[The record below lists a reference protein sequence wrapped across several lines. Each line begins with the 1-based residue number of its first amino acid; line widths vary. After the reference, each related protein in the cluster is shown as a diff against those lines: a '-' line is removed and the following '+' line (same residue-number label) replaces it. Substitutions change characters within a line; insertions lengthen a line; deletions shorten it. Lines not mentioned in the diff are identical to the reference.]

1 MDEYL
6 STKQISQ
13 ILGVQPITVRRWIQ
27 KGILP
32 AIALGEINK
41 EYRIAKKDFELF
53 IANRKV
59 SK

>member
-13 ILGVQPITVRRWIQ
+13 ILGVRPITVRRWIQ

-32 AIALGEINK
+32 AIAIGEINK
-41 EYRIAKKDFELF
+41 EYRVSKKDFERFL
-53 IANRKV
+53 ADRKV
-59 SK
+59 TK